1 MRHGAAKA
9 RGAGEAAALVAPGI
23 AVLLLA
29 FFWPVGEVLVL
40 SLLEPA
46 APGAPR
52 SVGLGQYAKFFADD
66 YYLTVAA
73 RTFRLALII
82 TAITL
87 VLGFPL
93 AYLMARARPA
103 LRFWLMA
110 LTVLPL
116 MTSVVIR
123 TFGWLVIL
131 GRGGALD
138 RTLQALGFGS
148 SELLHTET
156 GIVVAMVQVLLPF
169 MAFTVMGVIAR
180 IDPRLEEAARVMGAG
195 FFGVLRRVVIP
206 LSLPGIVA
214 GCLLTFA
221 LAISSFITPTLV
233 GGVRIPVMA
242 GSIYSLVTGTQDWPL
257 GAALSTMLL
266 AATLA
271 IIVPYALIM
280 RRRWA
285 AA

>member
-1 MRHGAAKA
+1 MKDGAAKPRA
-9 RGAGEAAALVAPGI
+9 AGEAAALVAPGI

-52 SVGLGQYAKFFADD
+52 NVGLGQYARFFVDD

-73 RTFRLALII
+73 RTFRLSLVI
-82 TAITL
+82 TAVTL

-93 AYLMARARPA
+93 AYLMARASA
-103 LRFWLMA
+103 GLRFWLMV

-138 RTLQALGFGS
+138 QTLQALGLGS
-148 SELLHTET
+148 VALLHTET

-169 MAFTVMGVIAR
+169 MAFTIMGVVAR

-195 FFGVLRRVVIP
+195 FFGVLRRVVVP
-206 LSLPGIVA
+206 LSLPGVVA

-257 GAALSTMLL
+257 GAALSTLLL

-271 IIVPYALIM
+271 IVVPYALIM

-285 AA
+285 AS

>member
-1 MRHGAAKA
+1 MRGPP
-9 RGAGEAAALVAPGI
+9 RGRAEAAALVAPGV
-23 AVLLLA
+23 ALLLLA
-29 FFWPVGEVLVL
+29 FFWPVGEVLIL

-52 SVGLGQYAKFFADD
+52 SVGFAQYARFFVDD
-66 YYLTVAA
+66 YYLNVAA
-73 RTFRLALII
+73 RTFRLSLVI

-93 AYLMARARPA
+93 AYLMARASAR
-103 LRFWLMA
+103 LRFWLTV

-138 RTLQALGFGS
+138 QTLQALGLGS
-148 SELLHTET
+148 VELLHTET

-169 MAFTVMGVIAR
+169 MALTIMGVVAR

-206 LSLPGIVA
+206 LSLPGVVA

-271 IIVPYALIM
+271 VIVPYVLIM

-285 AA
+285 AS